1 MTVTYSGT
9 TITFTEST
17 ISDFTNIDTV
27 TLTTQ
32 IGCTGTKYTN
42 TITDPDVDGS
52 GIFSL
57 TSTDIFSSD
66 TLADGVYNF
75 KLTIEYSDATATA
88 IKYACLFVDE
98 EFKCDLVDKV
108 NNCDCLTDDEKLEAK
123 LDYYLIKEAQTCT
136 TDCADLC
143 DIYNRLV
150 NVLDCDCC

>member
-1 MTVTYSGT
+1 MNVTYSGT

-17 ISDFTNIDTV
+17 IADFTDIDTV

-32 IGCTGTKYTN
+32 IGCTGTKYSN
-42 TITDPDVDGS
+42 TIEDADVDGS

-57 TSTDIFSSD
+57 TSTDIFSSG
-66 TLADGVYNF
+66 TLADGIYSF
-75 KLTIEYSDATATA
+75 KLTVQYSDDTATA

-98 EFKCDLVDKV
+98 ETKCDVVDKV
-108 NNCDCLTDDEKLEAK
+108 NNCDCLTDEEKLEAK
-123 LDYYLIKEAQTCT
+123 LDWYLLTEAQE
-136 TDCADLC
+136 CATNCVDLC